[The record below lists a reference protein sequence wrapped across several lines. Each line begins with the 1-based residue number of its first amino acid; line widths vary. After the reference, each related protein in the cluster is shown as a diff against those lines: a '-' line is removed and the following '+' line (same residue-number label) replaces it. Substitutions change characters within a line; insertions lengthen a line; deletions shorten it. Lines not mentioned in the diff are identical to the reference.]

1 MPRIYDTGNTTAT
14 NSEATIV
21 SMYPS
26 KTPGQIKQ
34 KCFHLSSKRMATAV
48 LLLQQVLLK

>member
-1 MPRIYDTGNTTAT
+1 MPRIYDTKNTTAA
-14 NSEATIV
+14 NSEATVV

-26 KTPGQIKQ
+26 KTPEQMKQ
-34 KCFHLSSKRMATAV
+34 KCSHLSWKMATAV